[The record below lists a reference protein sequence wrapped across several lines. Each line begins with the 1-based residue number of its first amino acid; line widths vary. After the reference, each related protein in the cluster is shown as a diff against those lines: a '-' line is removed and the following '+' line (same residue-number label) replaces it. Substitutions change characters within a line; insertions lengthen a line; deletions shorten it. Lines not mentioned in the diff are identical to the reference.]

1 MTAFRPC
8 CRIHL
13 CTRLQSSSSSS
24 ASSSSSHSVAAHHIH
39 ARVRLASTAS
49 FPSEASSSSSSSSSS
64 AYQRRSTPND
74 NQADPR
80 KGKSRSN
87 DLAQTYRFP
96 EKGRLGGYPDPFE
109 VLALERDAS
118 QAQVKQ
124 QYYKLALLLHPDSSH
139 PSSSHDHFA
148 TLNRAY
154 KLLST
159 PSSRTSYQKTGYGW
173 THPSAPS
180 SDGPR
185 PPSEYGMHAEIL
197 RRAQGGTASWDKR
210 RYRDSD
216 AGRGAW
222 GGFDGSQGWRPYTD
236 HNGAFNPNMGF
247 DTTATGTGEE
257 RYMSNP
263 RFLAVVGI
271 VGAAMAWMQF
281 HRLGQATETHRDLL
295 DRQNVGASQA
305 LAQARYEAAI
315 HGKTRREQIRRRV
328 REAEIMKELEMERID
343 AESGSGSESVAG
355 GGGGGGERGGGS
367 HDVIAAP
374 RP

>member
-8 CRIHL
+8 CRFQL
-13 CTRLQSSSSSS
+13 CARLSTSSSS
-24 ASSSSSHSVAAHHIH
+24 AISFQPLSLH
-39 ARVRLASTAS
+39 ARPASTAS
-49 FPSEASSSSSSSSSS
+49 YPSEASSSSSSTSSSS
-64 AYQRRSTPND
+64 HRARSSSSND
-74 NQADPR
+74 NDSSNQADPR

-87 DLAQTYRFP
+87 DLAQSYRFP
-96 EKGRLGGYPDPFE
+96 EKGRLGGPPDPFE

-159 PSSRTSYQKTGYGW
+159 PSSRNSYLKTGYGW
-173 THPSAPS
+173 TNPSSSS

-197 RRAQGGTASWDKR
+197 RRARGGTASWEKR

-222 GGFDGSQGWRPYTD
+222 GGFDGSQGWKPYTD

-271 VGAAMAWMQF
+271 VGAAVAWMQF

-343 AESGSGSESVAG
+343 AESGG
-355 GGGGGGERGGGS
+355 GGGTGGHGR
-367 HDVIAAP
+367 IASP
-374 RP
+374 